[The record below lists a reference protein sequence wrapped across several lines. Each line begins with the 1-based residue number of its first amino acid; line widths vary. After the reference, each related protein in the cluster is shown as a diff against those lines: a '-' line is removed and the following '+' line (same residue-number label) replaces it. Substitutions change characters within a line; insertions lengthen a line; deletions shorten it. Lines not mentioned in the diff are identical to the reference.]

1 MRISKLDPSVIKR
14 IAAGE
19 TIQRPVNVIK
29 EMMENSLDAGSKHI
43 HISVTK
49 SGFDMIKV
57 KDDGHGIQRDDLSII
72 CERHTT
78 SKIETF
84 SDLSQLSTF
93 GFRGEALAS
102 ISNVSNV
109 QGLFEN
115 MPQRRKALK
124 SGQEEYGH
132 IQTCV
137 QNYAIH
143 YYQISF
149 ILKRE
154 EVVDL
159 NYPSEQAQ
167 IDRIQRVLGKFVASH
182 VKCTEYCNKRYKCT
196 LLYSDMTEAY
206 PTKEKNAVFILFVNN
221 HLVDNL
227 KMKRQLYKV
236 YADMKT
242 NYKPPFLY
250 ISLRIDP
257 SHVDVNVHPTK
268 KELYLLNEQNI
279 LHDLCQLLHDSI
291 SLPLLKDKQEKRDR
305 VPQTKATLDHYFKK
319 VSRKDDHDHQSVLP
333 TSQQEVP
340 KHTPD
345 SHRPQRHR
353 KNTKPWPLI
362 ETKKTVV
369 SGSKEGAVRRLN
381 KASDD
386 DDIDVVPILEKS
398 VEEEEDFKRIVQIQ
412 KEINQAKDKNL
423 SRLLTGHELIEYVD
437 SNLVVSAYNDRYY
450 LMNPSVISE
459 EFFYQVI
466 IHQFGQFGLLTLS
479 EPVSLRACF
488 CLMTQSEQELRQL
501 QNAVIDQRDILNHQF
516 RFSVTLDGQ
525 LESLPMLIKNYVP
538 SVERLPLLL
547 YNIATQVHWEVE
559 VDRLKGLARE
569 FALFYSIGSKMQ
581 WEQVVGLLHQ
591 NLFQV
596 PNDMA
601 SSGYLIELDFPPQ
614 FINSHST

>member
-43 HISVTK
+43 DISVTK
-49 SGFDMIKV
+49 GGFDMIKV
-57 KDDGHGIQRDDLSII
+57 KDDGHGIQIDDLSII

-78 SKIETF
+78 SKMKTF
-84 SDLSQLSTF
+84 SDLNQLSTF

-102 ISNVSNV
+102 ISNVSNISIVSKTKDALCGYQANYKDGKLLDKPRPCASNSGTMMIV
-109 QGLFEN
+109 QGLFQN

-143 YYQISF
+143 YYQLGF
-149 ILKRE
+149 ILKKE
-154 EVVDL
+154 DVVDL
-159 NYPSEQAQ
+159 NYPPVQAQ

-182 VKCTEYCNKRYKCT
+182 VKRTEYC
-196 LLYSDMTEAY
+196 
-206 PTKEKNAVFILFVNN
+206 
-221 HLVDNL
+221 H
-227 KMKRQLYKV
+227 KRQFYKV

-250 ISLRIDP
+250 VSLRIDP

-268 KELYLLNEQNI
+268 KELYLLNEQDI
-279 LHDLCQLLHDSI
+279 IHDLCQLLHDSI
-291 SLPLLKDKQEKRDR
+291 HLPLLKDKQENRDR
-305 VPQTKATLDHYFKK
+305 VPQAKATLDYYFNKM
-319 VSRKDDHDHQSVLP
+319 SRKGVRNHQSTPL

-340 KHTPD
+340 KNT
-345 SHRPQRHR
+345 SEAHRPQRHG
-353 KNTKPWPLI
+353 KNSKPRNWI
-362 ETKKTVV
+362 ETSKTMV
-369 SGSKEGAVRRLN
+369 SGSREGSVRGLN
-381 KASDD
+381 KASED
-386 DDIDVVPILEKS
+386 DDIDLVPILEKA
-398 VEEEEDFKRIVQIQ
+398 VDEDFKRIDLIQ
-412 KEINQAKDKNL
+412 REINKAKDKNL

-437 SNLVVSAYNDRYY
+437 SNLVVSVYNDRYY

-466 IHQFGQFGLLTLS
+466 LHQFGQFGLLTLS

-488 CLMTQSEQELRQL
+488 CLMTQSEQELGQL
-501 QNAVIDQRDILNHQF
+501 QNAVISQRDILNHQF

-547 YNIATQVHWEVE
+547 YNMATKVHWELE
-559 VDRLKGLARE
+559 VDRLKELARE
-569 FALFYSIGSKMQ
+569 FALFYSIDSKMQ

-596 PNDMA
+596 PNYMA
-601 SSGYLIELDFPPQ
+601 NSGYLIELDFPPS
-614 FINSHST
+614 FINSHLV